1 MLDFHNRIT
10 EAGLTP
16 NGYFAVLFHLLGVK
30 TKTLIETTVEFRRL
44 KKAGFLTEHLAPT
57 QLLMDTGLFNDLE
70 LIVDDDRD
78 ERAFEVKIGMF
89 LAKFPAKLPDGRY
102 ARCTVRIAKPQ
113 FLEFFKHYKYDWETI
128 YQAADNYIETYAK
141 KDFMYMRNAANFIW
155 KDGDSQLALEC
166 EELTK
171 KETEVKSPWDFD
183 I

>member
-1 MLDFHNRIT
+1 MIDFHNRIT

-16 NGYFAVLFHLLGVK
+16 NGYFTVLFHLLGIK

-70 LIVDDDRD
+70 FTIEEDKDQR
-78 ERAFEVKIGMF
+78 EFEGKIGMF

-102 ARCTVRIAKPQ
+102 VRCSVKTAKPQ
-113 FLEFFKHYKYDWETI
+113 FVEFFKNYKYDWDTI
-128 YQAADNYIETYAK
+128 YQAVENYIEGFSR
-141 KDFMYMRNAANFIW
+141 KDYMYMRNAANFIW
-155 KDGDSQLALEC
+155 KNGDSQLALEC
-166 EELTK
+166 EELETK
-171 KETEVKSPWDFD
+171 KEVKAPWDFD